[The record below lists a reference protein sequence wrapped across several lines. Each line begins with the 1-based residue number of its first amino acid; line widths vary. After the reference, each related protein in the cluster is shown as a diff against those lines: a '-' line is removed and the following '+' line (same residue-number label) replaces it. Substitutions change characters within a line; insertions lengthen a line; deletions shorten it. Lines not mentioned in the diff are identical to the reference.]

1 MADPLFTDP
10 ALQEAYRARMAPRG
24 DGDHLSE
31 ATWDLIASGEI
42 DPAGRDAAF
51 DHVVQCESCS
61 RVWRGLLDLKSEA
74 DAQGLIAG
82 APAAASWFRSP
93 LAALAV
99 AASVI
104 AVAGLIVLRPSQTPV
119 VPAPGASIPAT
130 VPAAPPAFL
139 QAFRLSKADIHV
151 APEEALAPR
160 GTTALAGE
168 PPVDRLAAALEPYRR
183 DDYAAA
189 VPSLASLHQEFP
201 TAGRPGLYLGVS
213 LLHLDRDAD
222 AIAPLTVA
230 VTSTMPA
237 VAADARWYRAIAYA
251 RTGQRDAAAADL
263 KILCDAGAADS
274 ARACN
279 AMKALASAPR

>member
-1 MADPLFTDP
+1 VADPLFTDR
-10 ALQEAYRARMAPRG
+10 ALQESYRARMTQRG
-24 DGDHLSE
+24 NGDHVSD
-31 ATWDLIASGEI
+31 ATWERIASGEI

-51 DHVVQCESCS
+51 DHVVQCEACS

-74 DAQGLIAG
+74 EAQGLVA
-82 APAAASWFRSP
+82 APAASSWFRSP

-104 AVAGLIVLRPSQTPV
+104 LVAGLIVLRPSQTPV
-119 VPAPGASIPAT
+119 APAPSAPIPAT
-130 VPAAPPAFL
+130 VPTAAPAYL

-168 PPVDRLAAALEPYRR
+168 PSLDRLAAALEPYRR

-189 VPSLASLHQEFP
+189 VPSLEALHREFP

-222 AIAPLTVA
+222 ALAPLSVA
-230 VTSTMPA
+230 VTSTIPA
-237 VAADARWYRAIAYA
+237 VSADARWYRAIAYA
-251 RTGQRDAAAADL
+251 RNGQGDAAAADV

-279 AMKALASAPR
+279 AMQALASAPR